1 MPAST
6 ACPYVCCP
14 ADDHVQGLVLLCSPL
29 MQASSADVEAEEGD
43 FARALKQRMVE
54 GRA

>member
-1 MPAST
+1 
-6 ACPYVCCP
+6 
-14 ADDHVQGLVLLCSPL
+14 
-29 MQASSADVEAEEGD
+29 MQASSADVDVEAEEGD